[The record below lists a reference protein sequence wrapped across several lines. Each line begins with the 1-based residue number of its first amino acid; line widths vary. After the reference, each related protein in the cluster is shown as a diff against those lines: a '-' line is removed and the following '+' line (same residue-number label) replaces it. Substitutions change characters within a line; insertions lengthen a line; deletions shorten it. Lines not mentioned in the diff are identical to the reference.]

1 MENKT
6 YHEQKTIEYT
16 KKLRVILADMP
27 GYVTTYFRGIE
38 PRTLP
43 RTRLGYAE
51 DLKVFFEWL
60 HESNPQ
66 LKSQRESIKQITC
79 DDLSTLQSFDI
90 EEYMEFLKV
99 RTDKD
104 GEEIINSESGIK
116 RKMAALRGLYAY
128 LYKNQ
133 MIDNNPTVMVDLPK
147 IHEKAIVRMDV
158 DEIAKFLDTVES
170 GAQNMTDRQRKFHEQ
185 NKIRD
190 LAMMTL
196 MLGTGIRVTECVGLD
211 INDVDVANSRIKVT
225 RKGGYEAFVYFGH
238 EVEDALLPYLEARK
252 ETKGIVPGHENALF
266 LSSRKR
272 RICVRNVEIMVKNY
286 AKHVTTLKK
295 ITPHKLR
302 SSYGTALYQETGDIY
317 LVADV
322 LGHKDVNTTKKHY
335 AAIEEE
341 RRRKA
346 KDIVKLRDET
356 DYEEG
361 DNDRKDHKDS
371 NDSDSDAPNE

>member
-1 MENKT
+1 MDNKT

-60 HESNPQ
+60 YENNPQ
-66 LKSQRESIKQITC
+66 IKKNNESIKQISLE
-79 DDLSTLQSFDI
+79 DLSKLESFDI
-90 EEYMEFLKV
+90 EEFMEYLKV

-104 GEEIINSESGIK
+104 GEEIINSEAGIK

-147 IHEKAIVRMDV
+147 MHEKAIIRLDI
-158 DEIAKFLDTVES
+158 DEIAKFLDTVET
-170 GAQNMTDRQRKFHEQ
+170 GAENMTDRQRKFHEQ

-211 INDVDVANSRIKVT
+211 VNDVDLANSRIKVT

-238 EVEDALLPYLEARK
+238 EVEDALLPYLEER
-252 ETKGIVPGHENALF
+252 ENITNIVPGHENALF

-286 AKHVTTLKK
+286 AKQVTTLKK

-341 RRRKA
+341 RRRRA
-346 KDIVKLRDET
+346 KDIVKLRDDTQNT
-356 DYEEG
+356 DTSNAHTSNADTG
-361 DNDRKDHKDS
+361 NNDDQ
-371 NDSDSDAPNE
+371 

>member
-16 KKLRVILADMP
+16 KKLRVLLADMP

-60 HESNPQ
+60 HQNNP
-66 LKSQRESIKQITC
+66 LIKKYQSVRDITL
-79 DDLSTLQSFDI
+79 DDISALESFDI
-90 EEYMEFLKV
+90 EEFMEFLKL
-99 RTDKD
+99 RTDKN
-104 GEEIINSESGIK
+104 GEEIMNSDFAIK

-147 IHEKAIVRMDV
+147 LHEKAIVRMDV
-158 DEIAKFLDTVES
+158 DEIAKFLDTVET
-170 GAQNMTDRQRKFHEQ
+170 GAENMTDRQRKFHEL
-185 NKIRD
+185 NKVRD

-211 INDVDVANSRIKVT
+211 VSDVDISNSRIKVT
-225 RKGGYEAFVYFGH
+225 RKGGYESFVYFGH
-238 EVEDALLPYLEARK
+238 EVEDALLPYLEERK
-252 ETKGIVPGHENALF
+252 EITGIVEGHENALF

-286 AKHVTTLKK
+286 ARQVTTLKK
-295 ITPHKLR
+295 FTPHKLR

-341 RRRKA
+341 RRRRA
-346 KDIVKLRDET
+346 KDIVKLRDE
-356 DYEEG
+356 
-361 DNDRKDHKDS
+361 DRSDS
-371 NDSDSDAPNE
+371 NTDTDA

>member
-16 KKLRVILADMP
+16 KKIRLLQAEMP

-51 DLKVFFEWL
+51 DLKIFFEWL
-60 HESNPQ
+60 HENNPT
-66 LKSQRESIKQITC
+66 LRSSYSSIKQITC
-79 DDLSTLQSFDI
+79 DDLSSLQSFDI
-90 EEYMEFLKV
+90 EEYMEFLKI
-99 RTDKD
+99 RTDKN
-104 GEEIINSESGIK
+104 GEEILNSDFAIK
-116 RKMAALRGLYAY
+116 RKMAALRGMYAY

-147 IHEKAIVRMDV
+147 LHEKAIVRMDV
-158 DEIAKFLDTVES
+158 DEIARFLDTVEM
-170 GAQNMTDRQRKFHEQ
+170 GAENMTDRQRKFHEL
-185 NKIRD
+185 NKVRD

-196 MLGTGIRVTECVGLD
+196 MLGTGIRVSECVGLD
-211 INDVDVANSRIKVT
+211 LNDIDLANSRIKVT
-225 RKGGYEAFVYFGH
+225 RKGGYESFVYFGH
-238 EVEDALLPYLEARK
+238 EVEDALLPYLEERK
-252 ETKGIVPGHENALF
+252 EMEGIASGHENALF

-286 AKHVTTLKK
+286 ASRVTTLKK

-302 SSYGTALYQETGDIY
+302 SSYGTALYRETGDIY

-341 RRRKA
+341 RRRRA
-346 KDIVKLRDET
+346 KDIVKLRDE
-356 DYEEG
+356 
-361 DNDRKDHKDS
+361 DS
-371 NDSDSDAPNE
+371 E

>member
-27 GYVTTYFRGIE
+27 GFVTTYFRGIE

-60 HESNPQ
+60 HENNPA
-66 LKSQRESIKQITC
+66 LKKNRESIKQISC
-79 DDLSTLQSFDI
+79 EDLSSLQSFDI
-90 EEYMEFLKV
+90 EEFMEFLKV
-99 RTDKD
+99 RTDKN
-104 GEEIINSESGIK
+104 GEEIINSEAGIK
-116 RKMAALRGLYAY
+116 RKMAALRGLYSY

-133 MIDNNPTVMVDLPK
+133 MIDSNPSAMVDLPK
-147 IHEKAIVRMDV
+147 MHEKAIVRMDI

-170 GAQNMTDRQRKFHEQ
+170 GAENMTDRQRKFHEQ

-211 INDVDVANSRIKVT
+211 ITDVDLNNSRIKVT

-238 EVEDALLPYLEARK
+238 EAEEALLPYLELRNSI
-252 ETKGIVPGHENALF
+252 TDVVPGHENALF

-272 RICVRNVEIMVKNY
+272 RICVRNVEVMVKNY
-286 AKHVTTLKK
+286 ARSVTTLKK

-346 KDIVKLRDET
+346 KDIVKLRDDT
-356 DYEEG
+356 PRDEE
-361 DNDRKDHKDS
+361 
-371 NDSDSDAPNE
+371 